1 MARINLLP
9 WREELRQE
17 RKKEFLAQLAGV
29 CLIVVLG
36 CVLWV
41 RIVDGAIS
49 SQQSR
54 NRMLAV
60 QIDDLKKQV
69 QEIQE
74 LRKKK
79 KELEQRMG
87 VIRDLEGKRT
97 IVVHYFD
104 ELASSIPDGVYFTSV
119 SRKGDTFSIK
129 GVSES
134 NQRISALMRGLAKSD
149 WFANPNLK
157 SVVANVEFGPQAGV
171 FEMDL
176 QAVFPNAGEEDGNN
190 G

>member
-17 RKKEFLAQLAGV
+17 RKKEFLVQLAGV
-29 CLIVVLG
+29 AILAALG
-36 CVLWV
+36 CLLWV
-41 RIVDGAIS
+41 QLVNGAIE

-54 NRMLAV
+54 NRMLTV
-60 QIDDLKKQV
+60 
-69 QEIQE
+69 EITSLEKRVEEITE
-74 LRKKK
+74 LKKK
-79 KELEQRMG
+79 KAELKKRMD
-87 VIRDLEGKRT
+87 VIRDLEGKRS

-104 ELASSIPDGVYFTSV
+104 ELATAMPDGVYITSLE
-119 SRKGDTFSIK
+119 RKGEKFFIV

-134 NQRISALMRGLAKSD
+134 NQRISALMRELDDSE
-149 WFANPNLK
+149 WFTNPNLK
-157 SVVANVEFGPQAGV
+157 SVVADEKLGPQAGV

-176 QAVFPNAGEEDGNN
+176 DAIYPESIMEGLNN